1 MPKITG
7 AHLLM
12 QCLKR
17 EGIRVIFTLVGDTI
31 LPLCDAAEDEGIQFI
46 DTRHEGAAMAM
57 ADGWARVT
65 GEPAVALVT
74 GGPGFSNAMSV
85 LPNIFTSESPVIFLA
100 GCSEL
105 PELGM
110 LAFQEIDQVSMA
122 APVTKGSW
130 MIQHPSRIPDMIAT
144 AFRTALSG
152 RTGPVHLTIPL
163 DIQESEITNDTLL
176 EDTNAEYRHHGRNP
190 GDPKLIDT
198 ALELLRGAEKP
209 VMIAANAA
217 RYQLSQSSMEGL
229 METTGLPLFTIEQ
242 ARGIV
247 SDDHPLC
254 LGYGDAS
261 LNQAASYFREADTIL
276 LLGKR
281 LDHRYKYGL
290 SPFFNSEA
298 KIIQI
303 DPSAH
308 EIGRNRGVSLGIMG
322 HLGAIVDQ
330 MNEKAQSLQWK
341 RERAWVETLLE
352 AKRNHIRNLE
362 SKATN
367 EEPLHAMSVYK
378 TIKQCIPDD
387 AILVFDGGDFVQW
400 GRGYLKAH
408 HPGHWLRLGPLAHL
422 GLGLPFAISAK
433 LAKPKSDV
441 FLFTGDGSIGF
452 HTMEYDTAIR
462 HGLPFTAILGNDSVW
477 GIDRNFQLA
486 YYGRAVATDLRTVR
500 YDQVVK
506 AIGGYG
512 EHITQTSQITA
523 AVKRAMESEQPSLI
537 DISIASNQ
545 SPLADAMI
553 ARRLSSRN
561 QSQQV

>member
-7 AHLLM
+7 AHLVM

-74 GGPGFSNAMSV
+74 GGPGFSNAMST

-105 PELGM
+105 PQLGM

-122 APVTKGSW
+122 APVTKGAW

-163 DIQESEITNDTLL
+163 DIQESELTNSTIL
-176 EDTNAEYRHHGRNP
+176 EDTKAEYRHHGRNP
-190 GDPKLIDT
+190 GDPLLVDA
-198 ALELLRGAEKP
+198 ALDLLRKAKRP
-209 VMIAANAA
+209 VVIAANAA
-217 RYQLSQSSMEGL
+217 RYQLSQSSIEGL
-229 METTGLPLFTIEQ
+229 IETTGLPLFTIEQ

-254 LGYGDAS
+254 LGYADAS
-261 LNQAASYFREADTIL
+261 LNQAARYFQEADTVL
-276 LLGKR
+276 LIGKR
-281 LDHRYKYGL
+281 LDHRYRYGL
-290 SPFFNSEA
+290 SPFFSSEA
-298 KIIQI
+298 KIIQV
-303 DPSAH
+303 DPSSH
-308 EIGRNRGVSLGIMG
+308 EIGRNRSISLGIMG

-330 MNEKAQSLQWK
+330 MNKKALSLHWK
-341 RERAWVETLLE
+341 HQTPWVDTLLK
-352 AKRNHIRNLE
+352 AKKNHIRDLE
-362 SKATN
+362 SNATDR
-367 EEPLHAMSVYK
+367 EPLHAMSVFK
-378 TIKQCIPDD
+378 SIKQCISDD

-408 HPGHWLRLGPLAHL
+408 PPGHWLRLGPLAHL

-441 FLFTGDGSIGF
+441 FLFIGDGAIGF

-462 HGLPFTAILGNDSVW
+462 HDLPFTTVLGNDSVW

-486 YYGRAVATDLRTVR
+486 YYGRAVATDLRTIR
-500 YDQVVK
+500 YDEVVR

-512 EHITQTSQITA
+512 EHITQASQITP
-523 AVKRAMESEQPSLI
+523 AVKRAIASKQPSLI
-537 DISIASNQ
+537 DISIQSKQ

-561 QSQQV
+561 Q